1 MTFIALDDE
10 PLALVLIEKY
20 ARDIPE
26 WTLLATFTDA
36 VTAAEYLQNN
46 TVDLLLSDINMPD
59 ISGLQFVQALPDE
72 RPMIIFVTAYKEF
85 AHEGFNLDVV
95 DYLVKPVAPERFK
108 KALQK
113 AADLLEL
120 QRKAEAASSPSPTP
134 LDDHIFVFSEYQ
146 KVKILLKDVLYLES
160 MGDYV
165 KIFLQSQPKPVLTLD
180 RLKNLATRLYAQGF
194 RRIHRSVVVNV
205 DKLEVV
211 QKSRVKVGGTWLAVG
226 ETYLGELGGEW
237 SKL

>member
-36 VTAAEYLQNN
+36 AAAAEYLRNN

-113 AADLLEL
+113 AADLLDL
-120 QRKAEAASSPSPTP
+120 QRKAEAASAPSPTP
-134 LDDHIFVFSEYQ
+134 PEEYIFVFSEYQ

-165 KIFLQSQPKPVLTLD
+165 KIFLESQVKPVLTLD
-180 RLKNLATRLYAQGF
+180 RLKNLAERLHAQGF

-205 DKLEVV
+205 EKVKAF
-211 QKSRVKVGGTWLAVG
+211 QKSRVLVGSEWLPVG
-226 ETYLGELGGEW
+226 EKYLGELGE
-237 SKL
+237 

>member
-20 ARDIPE
+20 AREISD
-26 WTLLATFTDA
+26 WQLLATFTDA
-36 VTAAEYLQNN
+36 AAAADFLQNN
-46 TVDLLLSDINMPD
+46 TVDLLLTDINMPD
-59 ISGLQFVQALPDE
+59 INGLEFVQALPDE
-72 RPMIIFVTAYKEF
+72 RPMVIFVTAYKEF

-95 DYLVKPVAPERFK
+95 DYLVKPVAPDRFK

-120 QRKAEAASSPSPTP
+120 RRKAESIAPAPTP
-134 LDDHIFVFSEYQ
+134 TADHIFVFSEYQ

-165 KIFLQSQPKPVLTLD
+165 KIYLEGQVKPILTLE
-180 RLKNLATRLYAQGF
+180 RLKNLAERLRGQGF

-205 DKLEVV
+205 GKITAV
-211 QKSRVKVGGTWLAVG
+211 QRARVKVGNEWFVVG
-226 ETYLGELGGEW
+226 ETYLEGLEEVL
-237 SKL
+237 K

>member
-36 VTAAEYLQNN
+36 AAAAEYLRNN

-108 KALQK
+108 RALQK

-120 QRKAEAASSPSPTP
+120 QRKAEAASAPSPTP
-134 LDDHIFVFSEYQ
+134 PEDHIFVFSEYQ

-165 KIFLQSQPKPVLTLD
+165 KIFLESQPRPILTLE
-180 RLKNLATRLYAQGF
+180 RLKNLAEQLHGQGF

-205 DKLEVV
+205 EKVKIF
-211 QKSRVKVGGTWLAVG
+211 QKSRVQVGSEWLPVG
-226 ETYLGELGGEW
+226 EKYLGELGE
-237 SKL
+237 

>member
-36 VTAAEYLQNN
+36 AAAAEYLRNN

-120 QRKAEAASSPSPTP
+120 QRKAEAASVPAPTP
-134 LDDHIFVFSEYQ
+134 LEDHIFVFSEYQ

-165 KIFLQSQPKPVLTLD
+165 KIFLESQPRPILTLE
-180 RLKNLATRLYAQGF
+180 RLKNLAERLHPQGF

-205 DKLEVV
+205 EKVKV
-211 QKSRVKVGGTWLAVG
+211 FQKSRVLVGSEWLPVG
-226 ETYLGELGGEW
+226 EKYLGEMGE
-237 SKL
+237 

>member
-36 VTAAEYLQNN
+36 AAAAEYLQNN

-108 KALQK
+108 RALQK

-120 QRKAEAASSPSPTP
+120 QRKAEAASAPVLTP
-134 LDDHIFVFSEYQ
+134 LEDHIFVFSEYQ

-165 KIFLQSQPKPVLTLD
+165 KIFLESQAKPVLTLD
-180 RLKNLATRLYAQGF
+180 RLKNLAERLQAQGF

-205 DKLEVV
+205 EKVKAF
-211 QKSRVKVGGTWLAVG
+211 QKSRVQVGSEWLSVG
-226 ETYLGELGGEW
+226 EKYLGELGE
-237 SKL
+237 LLE

>member
-20 ARDIPE
+20 AREITE
-26 WTLLATFTDA
+26 WQLLATFTDA
-36 VTAAEYLQNN
+36 AAAADFLQNN
-46 TVDLLLSDINMPD
+46 TVDLLLTDINMPD
-59 ISGLQFVQALPDE
+59 INGLEFVQALPDE
-72 RPMIIFVTAYKEF
+72 RPMVIFVTAYKEF

-95 DYLVKPVAPERFK
+95 DYLVKPVAPDRFK

-113 AADLLEL
+113 ATDLLEL
-120 QRKAEAASSPSPTP
+120 RRKAESIAPSPTP
-134 LDDHIFVFSEYQ
+134 LEDHIFVFSEYQ

-165 KIFLQSQPKPVLTLD
+165 KIYLEGQVKPILTLE
-180 RLKNLATRLYAQGF
+180 RLKNLAERLREQGF

-205 DKLEVV
+205 GKITAV
-211 QKSRVKVGGTWLAVG
+211 QKARVKVGNEWLTVG
-226 ETYLGELGGEW
+226 ETYLEGIDRL
-237 SKL
+237 

>member
-36 VTAAEYLQNN
+36 AAAAEYLRNN

-72 RPMIIFVTAYKEF
+72 RPLIIFVTAYKEF

-108 KALQK
+108 RALQK

-120 QRKAEAASSPSPTP
+120 QRKAEAASVPSPST
-134 LDDHIFVFSEYQ
+134 LEDHIFVFSEYQ

-165 KIFLQSQPKPVLTLD
+165 KIFLESQAKPVLTLD
-180 RLKNLATRLYAQGF
+180 RLKNLAERLHPQGF

-205 DKLEVV
+205 EKVKAF
-211 QKSRVKVGGTWLAVG
+211 QKSRVLVGKEWLPVG
-226 ETYLGELGGEW
+226 EKYLGELGE
-237 SKL
+237 